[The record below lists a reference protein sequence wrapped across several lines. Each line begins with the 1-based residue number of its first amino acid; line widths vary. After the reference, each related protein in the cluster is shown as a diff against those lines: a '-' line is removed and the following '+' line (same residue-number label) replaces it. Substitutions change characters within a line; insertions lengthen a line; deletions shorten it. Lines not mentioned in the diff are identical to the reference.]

1 MTHIKTLNKS
11 IVDYIYL
18 VIIHFEIFMLVWAM
32 VTTIVVD
39 PGNPEVFW
47 GFYLDKSENRKRKYC
62 LICHL
67 FKPERCHHC
76 SKCERCV
83 LGMDHHCPWLLSCIG
98 YYNRRFFLQTLFYTL
113 LSVFTVIAFN
123 LMKFVGVVNFHASVQ
138 SFDDII

>member
-1 MTHIKTLNKS
+1 MAVSKTQKCYFVTIIIYLLTVYFFLVFMTHIKKLNKK
-11 IVDYIYL
+11 VLDYFYL
-18 VIIHFEIFMLVWAM
+18 TIIHVEIFMLIWAM

-98 YYNRRFFLQTLFYTL
+98 YYNRRFFL
-113 LSVFTVIAFN
+113 
-123 LMKFVGVVNFHASVQ
+123 
-138 SFDDII
+138 